1 MILGNLLEEKLVD
14 WTPEMNESF
23 NFDGDEG
30 VELPKPSL
38 EQLFSEPMEESVFL
52 HHLKGHLFEYL
63 SAIGWGTEAEEAQ
76 VIRELEQRYPTFAE
90 QSDKLYGIL
99 EREMIDMAVGESTRI
114 IEEVKG
120 TGEFVFSTQETEF
133 RIARQKMLLDIRGRR
148 EELHKLMMDKNGF
161 TGDTK

>member
-1 MILGNLLEEKLVD
+1 MD

-52 HHLKGHLFEYL
+52 HYLKGQLFEYL
-63 SAIGWGTEAEEAQ
+63 SAVGWGTEEQETQ
-76 VIRELEQRYPTFAE
+76 VIRELEQRYPTFAA
-90 QSDKLYGIL
+90 QSDKLYSIL
-99 EREMIDMAVGESTRI
+99 EKEMIETAVGQSTRI
-114 IEEVKG
+114 IEEVST

-133 RIARQKMLLDIRGRR
+133 RIMRQKMLLDLRARR
-148 EELHKLMMDKNGF
+148 AELHKLMMDENDF
-161 TGDTK
+161 TGGSNE